1 MFKVN
6 AVVESLGKFALSDF
20 SGLASRLAAAAPTGA
35 SSALAKPHD
44 ALASPASATKRI
56 TLLRIPGASACSIAP
71 PHVAL
76 EGANATP
83 RNAFRHS
90 L

>member
-1 MFKVN
+1 
-6 AVVESLGKFALSDF
+6 
-20 SGLASRLAAAAPTGA
+20 
-35 SSALAKPHD
+35 LAKPHD

-56 TLLRIPGASACSIAP
+56 TVLRIPGASACSIAP